1 MAPQFEDR
9 GGLETSDPSP
19 LQRWATSMALRYIVS
34 AGRLEKRRANAERV
48 RRKTSRP
55 HVIEYFHHLEDGYSH
70 LAAQLLRPL
79 LDRYNVDVVC
89 HLVPGPTG
97 KNAPEPEKLL
107 ALSRYDAAKIAPHY
121 GLKFP
126 AAAGEPGTARNPTAK
141 ERELADLAKR
151 ILAAVDNAVFPDLAP
166 LVGQAFWSQS
176 SAAMAALAER
186 YPPVDVAEA
195 DQRIADGEARRRAL
209 GHYSGAMFYYAKE
222 WYWGIDR
229 LYHLEHRLRNLGAQR
244 VAGDLLAP
252 RPSTET
258 GPHRADGSLTLE
270 IYPSARSPFTAA
282 VFDDTVRLA
291 RATGVTLV
299 VRPVLPM
306 VMRGVSVPR
315 EKGVYIFTDSMREAR
330 ARAPDAGWGKV
341 YDPIGNPVRRCY
353 SLYPWAVSQG
363 RGVELLSAFMRAAFR
378 EGVNTNND
386 KGLRHVVETAG
397 LSWAAA
403 RHLVDNADWENEIEA
418 NRLAMYELGLWGVP
432 SFRLAD
438 RTGKTLLGVWGQ
450 DRLWLVSREIQAA
463 LAPK

>member
-1 MAPQFEDR
+1 MAPQFEDQ
-9 GGLETSDPSP
+9 GGMETSDPSP

-48 RRKTSRP
+48 RRKTNRP

-89 HLVPGPTG
+89 HLVPGPIG
-97 KNAPEPEKLL
+97 KNAPEPEMLL

-121 GLKFP
+121 GLEFP
-126 AAAGEPGTARNPTAK
+126 ADAGEPGTARNPTAK

-151 ILAAVDNAVFPDLAP
+151 ILAAADNAVFPDLAP
-166 LVGQAFWSQS
+166 LVGDAFWSQS
-176 SAAMAALAER
+176 SEAMAALAER
-186 YPPVDVAEA
+186 YPPADIAEA
-195 DQRIADGEARRRAL
+195 DQRLAGGEARRRVL

-222 WYWGIDR
+222 WYWGVDR
-229 LYHLEHRLRNLGAQR
+229 LYHLEHRLRHLGVQQ

-252 RPSTET
+252 RPDTET

-270 IYPSARSPFTAA
+270 IYPSARSPYTAA
-282 VFDDTVRLA
+282 VFDNTVRLA

-330 ARAPDAGWGKV
+330 AREPDAGWGKV

-353 SLYPWAVSQG
+353 SLYSWAVSQG

-378 EGVNTNND
+378 AGVNTNND
-386 KGLRHVVETAG
+386 NGLRQVVEAAG

-403 RHLVDNADWENEIEA
+403 RQVVDNADWEDEIEA
-418 NRLAMYELGLWGVP
+418 NRLGMYELGLWGVP

-438 RTGKTLLGVWGQ
+438 PTGRTLLGVWGQ

>member
-1 MAPQFEDR
+1 MAPQFEDQ
-9 GGLETSDPSP
+9 GGMETSDPSP
-19 LQRWATSMALRYIVS
+19 LQRWATSMALRYMVS
-34 AGRLEKRRANAERV
+34 PGRLEKRRANAERV
-48 RRKTSRP
+48 RRKANRP

-97 KNAPEPEKLL
+97 KNAPEPEMLL

-121 GLKFP
+121 GLEFP

-151 ILAAVDNAVFPDLAP
+151 ILAAADNAVFPDLAP
-166 LVGQAFWSQS
+166 LVGDAFWSQS
-176 SAAMAALAER
+176 SEAMAALAER
-186 YPPVDVAEA
+186 YPPADIAEA
-195 DQRIADGEARRRAL
+195 DQRLAGGEARRRAL

-222 WYWGIDR
+222 WYWGVDR
-229 LYHLEHRLRNLGAQR
+229 LYHLERRLRHLGVQR

-252 RPSTET
+252 RPNTET
-258 GPHRADGSLTLE
+258 GPHRADGALTLE
-270 IYPSARSPFTAA
+270 IYPSARSPYTAA
-282 VFDDTVRLA
+282 VFDNTVRLA

-299 VRPVLPM
+299 VRPILPM

-330 ARAPDAGWGKV
+330 AREPDAGWGKV

-353 SLYPWAVSQG
+353 SLYPWAVSQD
-363 RGVELLSAFMRAAFR
+363 RGVELLSAFMGAAFR

-386 KGLRHVVETAG
+386 KGLRHVVEAAG
-397 LSWAAA
+397 LSWADA
-403 RHLVDNADWENEIEA
+403 RQVVDNADWEDEIEA

-438 RTGKTLLGVWGQ
+438 PTGRTLLGVWGQ
-450 DRLWLVSREIQAA
+450 DRLWLVSREIQEA